1 MKKRMIFTALAAAIV
16 INPIALNPMPLNQV
30 MAVQQNEQQELV
42 ALGASLDPAS
52 AQQTLALLGAQQVP
66 QSNILYVNGDMIN
79 RYLQDGSNAS
89 TQVLSSAYIQQM
101 PEGYGVQV
109 QIVTPQNITVVR
121 PLTYQNAAI
130 TAGARNVNIRIAT
143 VAPVT
148 GEGALTGVYALLEQQ
163 GQAVN
168 THDVQVAQSEI
179 NLVNQIEQEATVS
192 NEVANNAVADI
203 KTQIVQ
209 ATQEQQMSGNQ
220 INAEGDV
227 TLTQEQITN
236 IVNNIINEYQITNQV
251 VIEQLNVYAQD
262 FSKTEAAQ
270 NADTIQQLEM
280 SMTEDWKDILPNL
293 NEGLTADEIL
303 SEERLDFSNETQYH
317 PILQKFAE
325 AFYDRVG
332 QGELINDI
340 YSDTFIYELI
350 VDAVPTQ
357 EKEAL
362 NQLRTKMY
370 QYQAGQLDEVIAE
383 NEMTTGY
390 GSVKEAWEAQLKAV
404 EDLNM
409 MDPVQSEIIRRLAIA
424 TGRAPQVY
432 DFMNP
437 TQSDSVITYESSQ
450 SVTGEFNADFTMLT
464 YDLMSGEITQLN
476 AVSGVFEAVT
486 PNYLAEK
493 YQVAMNET
501 YQPHIDIPQDYL
513 IPGYMPVTEES
524 NEMTEQEIVDEN
536 PDAATESA
544 EQSEAEMSEE
554 SQADEDI
561 E

>member
-1 MKKRMIFTALAAAIV
+1 MIFTALAAAIV

-293 NEGLTADEIL
+293 NKGLTADEIL
-303 SEERLDFSNETQYH
+303 SEERLDFSDETQYH

-370 QYQAGQLDEVIAE
+370 QYQAGQLDEVMAE

-390 GSVKEAWEAQLKAV
+390 GSVKEAWEAQLQTV

>member
-303 SEERLDFSNETQYH
+303 SEERLDFSDETQYH

-450 SVTGEFNADFTMLT
+450 SVTGEFNVDFTMLT

>member
-16 INPIALNPMPLNQV
+16 INPVALNSMPLNQV

-303 SEERLDFSNETQYH
+303 SEERLDFNDETQYH

-370 QYQAGQLDEVIAE
+370 QYQAGQLDEVMAE

-390 GSVKEAWEAQLKAV
+390 GSVKEAWEAQLQTV

>member
-1 MKKRMIFTALAAAIV
+1 MIFTALAAAIV

-30 MAVQQNEQQELV
+30 MAVQQNEEQELV

-179 NLVNQIEQEATVS
+179 NLVNQIEQEAAVS

-270 NADTIQQLEM
+270 NAETIQQLEM

-303 SEERLDFSNETQYH
+303 SEESLDFSDETQYH

-370 QYQAGQLDEVIAE
+370 QYQAGQLDEVMAE

-390 GSVKEAWEAQLKAV
+390 GSVKEAWEAQLQTV